1 MVMKMNKIKFIKKLQ
16 EETNYSEDKCVL
28 INNVLE
34 SNSII
39 GKKNKEK
46 IISDLISKE
55 FTEDDAE
62 NVYDIAVNIIIYEIK
77 NKIRHPFK
85 SKV

>member
-1 MVMKMNKIKFIKKLQ
+1 MKMNKIKFIKKLQ

-62 NVYDIAVNIIIYEIK
+62 NVYDIAVNIIINEIK

-85 SKV
+85 SKD